1 MAKDT
6 SNNIKIHF
14 RAEGEQELTN
24 AIKVLSAATTQLKN
38 SQMQLAQSMGLTDKE
53 RKKAIASGQLALRN
67 QRNMNQAVSQGS
79 MTFSVFRSKLLLASF
94 AVGLVGD
101 SVGRLVRAFAE
112 QEASEKRIEAALE
125 STGNI
130 SGLTAKQ
137 IREMTA
143 RLEDVGVIGDEV
155 NNKVASLLLT
165 FTNIRG
171 EAFERTMIAANNMAI
186 SISGGIPTFEQLKS
200 SALQLGKAL
209 QDPAGQLGALSRSG
223 FTFSGTQKEMI
234 KSLVSQNK
242 LMEAQ
247 SIILDAAD
255 TQFGKLNET
264 MAKTVDGAYAQM
276 NNASGTLAENIG
288 KALAPATIE
297 LVNSLKELFKDLS
310 SNTRQIV
317 VVTKTVIDLAA
328 AFALYKTALALAN
341 RQSKL
346 MLALHAALRPQT
358 LLVSGAAFLAAKGFY
373 ELNDAMTDDI
383 KSGDDLDN
391 VFKKIAASQNNAE
404 KQIDKTTQK
413 IQKQSLDM
421 KIANELTI
429 ANINIENAALLQLT
443 SEQIKQFE
451 QKRRELLIN
460 QELLKLSKEEQ
471 KTKRDNIEALVD
483 SRIAYEIYISKIRE
497 YVKVAREQNSQ
508 DKLQDSMQKAI
519 IENQNN
525 SITNTA
531 KLIAIR
537 SGDKSEVERIDNIVE
552 LNRRLVA
559 VTGTSQDLEV
569 LFESGMG
576 LQDMSD
582 IMFQSNSTFDKMV
595 QLMIESILTGKD
607 LDEELNKVK
616 STLKA
621 IANEPTP
628 FEKFQEQANMA
639 IQALSGFSQ
648 AQTQL
653 VEERMQREME
663 ALKASRDYES
673 ATQEQREVMENRIEQ
688 RFKSQRRRA
697 FQIQKASN
705 IAEAAMNVAQAY
717 TKALAT
723 MPPPGNIPL
732 ATFVAALG
740 AAQVAAIAAQPAPRF
755 ATGGSFITT
764 GPTQMLVGESGAE
777 RVTVQPLGGKS
788 ARQTSGRVQNININ
802 VSAPLVDETILDVI
816 IPKIEEAGKLNIA

>member
-38 SQMQLAQSMGLTDKE
+38 SQMQLARSMGLTEKE
-53 RKKAIASGQLALRN
+53 RKKSIASGQLALRN

-94 AVGLVGD
+94 AVGLVGN

-112 QEASEKRIEAALE
+112 QESSEKRIDAALE

-130 SGLTAKQ
+130 SGLTGKQ
-137 IREMTA
+137 IKEMTA

-223 FTFSGTQKEMI
+223 FTFTGTQKEMI
-234 KSLVSQNK
+234 KNLVSQNK
-242 LMEAQ
+242 LLEAQ
-247 SIILDAAD
+247 NIILDAAD
-255 TQFGKLNET
+255 TQFGGLNET

-276 NNASGTLAENIG
+276 SNAAGTLAENIG
-288 KALAPATIE
+288 QVLAPATVE
-297 LVNSLKELFKDLS
+297 FVNSLTELFKNLS

-317 VVTKTVIDLAA
+317 VVTKTIIDLAA
-328 AFALYKTALALAN
+328 AFAIYKTALALAN
-341 RQSKL
+341 KQSKL
-346 MLALHAALRPQT
+346 MLALNAALRPQT
-358 LLVSGAAFLAAKGFY
+358 LLVSGAAFLAAKAFY
-373 ELNDAMTDDI
+373 ELNDAMTDDV

-391 VFKKIAASQNNAE
+391 VFKKIATSQNNAE

-413 IQKQSLDM
+413 IQKQSLEM

-471 KTKRDNIEALVD
+471 RTKRDNIEALVD
-483 SRIAYEIYISKIRE
+483 SRIAYETYISKIRE
-497 YVKVAREQNSQ
+497 YVKVAKEQNAQ

-519 IENQNN
+519 IENQNS

-537 SGDKSEVERIDNIVE
+537 SGDKSEVKRIDNIVE
-552 LNRRLVA
+552 LNKRLVA
-559 VTGTSQDLEV
+559 VTGQSQDLEL

-582 IMFQSNSTFDKMV
+582 VMFQSNSQFDKMV

-616 STLKA
+616 DTLKA
-621 IANEPTP
+621 ISNEPTP
-628 FEKFQEQANMA
+628 FEKFQEEATL
-639 IQALSGFSQ
+639 ALTAFQGFSQ
-648 AQTQL
+648 SYSQL
-653 VEERMQREME
+653 VDERMNRELE
-663 ALKASRDYES
+663 ALKTTRDYEQAS
-673 ATQEQREVMENRIEQ
+673 QEERENMENRVEG
-688 RFKSQRRRA
+688 RFRSQRRKA
-697 FQIQKASN
+697 FKIEKASN
-705 IAEAAMNVAQAY
+705 LAQATMDVSAAIAEALKKGPAFAA
-717 TKALAT
+717 
-723 MPPPGNIPL
+723 
-732 ATFVAALG
+732 FVGALG
-740 AAQVAAIAAQPAPRF
+740 AAQIANIAAQPAPRF
-755 ATGGSFITT
+755 ATGGSFITS
-764 GPTQMLVGESGAE
+764 GPTNMLVGESGAE
-777 RVTVQPLGGKS
+777 RVTVQPLGGRN
-788 ARQTSGRVQNININ
+788 ARQSSGSVQNININ

-816 IPKIEEAGKLNIA
+816 IPKIEEAGKLNLA

>member
-38 SQMQLAQSMGLTDKE
+38 SQMQLARSMGLTEKE
-53 RKKAIASGQLALRN
+53 RKKSIASGQLALRN

-112 QEASEKRIEAALE
+112 QESSEKRIDAALE

-130 SGLTAKQ
+130 SGLTGKQ

-223 FTFSGTQKEMI
+223 FTFTGTQKEMI
-234 KSLVSQNK
+234 KNLVSQNK
-242 LMEAQ
+242 LLEAQ
-247 SIILDAAD
+247 NIILDAAD
-255 TQFGKLNET
+255 TQFGGLNET

-276 NNASGTLAENIG
+276 SNAAGTLAENIG
-288 KALAPATIE
+288 QVLAPATVE
-297 LVNSLKELFKDLS
+297 FVNSLTELFKNLS

-317 VVTKTVIDLAA
+317 VVTKTIIDLAA
-328 AFALYKTALALAN
+328 AFAVYKTALALAN
-341 RQSKL
+341 KQSKL
-346 MLALHAALRPQT
+346 MLALNAALRPQT
-358 LLVSGAAFLAAKGFY
+358 LLVSGAAFLAAKAFY
-373 ELNDAMTDDI
+373 ELNDAMTDDV
-383 KSGDDLDN
+383 KSGDDLDS
-391 VFKKIAASQNNAE
+391 VFKKIADSQNNAE

-413 IQKQSLDM
+413 IQKQSLEM
-421 KIANELTI
+421 KLANELII
-429 ANINIENAALLQLT
+429 ANINIENSALLQLT
-443 SEQIKQFE
+443 DEQIKQFE

-460 QELLKLSKEEQ
+460 QELLKLSKEDQ
-471 KTKRDNIEALVD
+471 KTKRANIEALID
-483 SRIAYEIYISKIRE
+483 SRIAYENYISKIKE
-497 YVKVAREQNSQ
+497 YVRLAKEQNAQ
-508 DKLQDSMQKAI
+508 DKLQERMQKAI
-519 IENQNN
+519 VQNQND
-525 SITNTA
+525 SIVNTA
-531 KLIAIR
+531 KLIAVR
-537 SGDKSEVERIDNIVE
+537 SGDKSEVKRIDNIVE
-552 LNRRLVA
+552 LNKRLVA
-559 VTGTSQDLEV
+559 VTGQSQDLEL

-576 LQDMSD
+576 LQDMSNV
-582 IMFQSNSTFDKMV
+582 MFQSNSQFDKMV

-616 STLKA
+616 DTLKA
-621 IANEPTP
+621 ISNEPTP
-628 FEKFQEQANMA
+628 FEKFQEEATL
-639 IQALSGFSQ
+639 ALTAFQGFSQ
-648 AQTQL
+648 SYSQL
-653 VEERMQREME
+653 VDERMNRELE
-663 ALKASRDYES
+663 ALKTTRDYEQAS
-673 ATQEQREVMENRIEQ
+673 QEERENMENRVEQ
-688 RFKSQRRRA
+688 RFRSQRRKA
-697 FQIQKASN
+697 FKIEKASN
-705 IAEAAMNVAQAY
+705 LAQATMDVSAAIAEALKKGPAFAA
-717 TKALAT
+717 
-723 MPPPGNIPL
+723 
-732 ATFVAALG
+732 FVGALG
-740 AAQVAAIAAQPAPRF
+740 AAQIAAIAAQPAPRF
-755 ATGGSFITT
+755 ATGGSFITS
-764 GPTQMLVGESGAE
+764 GPTNMLVGESGAE
-777 RVTVQPLGGKS
+777 RVTVQPLGGRN
-788 ARQTSGRVQNININ
+788 ARQSSGSVQNININ

-816 IPKIEEAGKLNIA
+816 IPKIEEAGKLNLA

>member
-38 SQMQLAQSMGLTDKE
+38 SQMQLARSMGLTEKE
-53 RKKAIASGQLALRN
+53 RKKSIASGQLALRN

-112 QEASEKRIEAALE
+112 QESSEKRIEAALE

-137 IREMTA
+137 IKEMTA

-223 FTFSGTQKEMI
+223 FTFTGTQKEMI

-297 LVNSLKELFKDLS
+297 LVKSLKELFKDLS

-317 VVTKTVIDLAA
+317 VVTKTIIDLAA
-328 AFALYKTALALAN
+328 AFAIYKTALALAN
-341 RQSKL
+341 KQSKL
-346 MLALHAALRPQT
+346 MLALNAALRPQT
-358 LLVSGAAFLAAKGFY
+358 LLVSGAAFLAAKAFY
-373 ELNDAMTDDI
+373 ELNDAMTDDV

-391 VFKKIAASQNNAE
+391 VFKKIATSQNNAE

-413 IQKQSLDM
+413 IQKQSLEM

-471 KTKRDNIEALVD
+471 RTKRDNIEALVD
-483 SRIAYEIYISKIRE
+483 SRIAYETYISKIRE
-497 YVKVAREQNSQ
+497 YVKVAKEQNAQ

-519 IENQNN
+519 IENQNS

-537 SGDKSEVERIDNIVE
+537 SGDKSEVKRIDNIVE
-552 LNRRLVA
+552 LNKRLVA
-559 VTGTSQDLEV
+559 VTGQSQDLEL

-582 IMFQSNSTFDKMV
+582 VMFQSNSQFDKMV

-616 STLKA
+616 DTLKA
-621 IANEPTP
+621 ISNEPTP
-628 FEKFQEQANMA
+628 FEKFQEEATL
-639 IQALSGFSQ
+639 ALTAFQGFSQ
-648 AQTQL
+648 SYSQL
-653 VEERMQREME
+653 VDERMNRELE
-663 ALKASRDYES
+663 ALKTTRDYEQAS
-673 ATQEQREVMENRIEQ
+673 QEERENMENRVEG
-688 RFKSQRRRA
+688 RFRSQRRKA
-697 FQIQKASN
+697 FKIEKASN
-705 IAEAAMNVAQAY
+705 LAQATMDVSAAIAEALKKGPAFAA
-717 TKALAT
+717 
-723 MPPPGNIPL
+723 
-732 ATFVAALG
+732 FVGALG
-740 AAQVAAIAAQPAPRF
+740 AAQIANIAAQPAPRF
-755 ATGGSFITT
+755 ATGGSFITS
-764 GPTQMLVGESGAE
+764 GPTNMLVGESGAE
-777 RVTVQPLGGKS
+777 RVTVQPLGGRN
-788 ARQTSGRVQNININ
+788 ARQSSGSVQNININ

-816 IPKIEEAGKLNIA
+816 IPKIEEAGKLNLA

>member
-38 SQMQLAQSMGLTDKE
+38 SQMQLARSMGLTEKE
-53 RKKAIASGQLALRN
+53 RKKSIASGQLALRN

-112 QEASEKRIEAALE
+112 QESSEKRIDAALE

-130 SGLTAKQ
+130 SGLTGKQ

-223 FTFSGTQKEMI
+223 FTFTGTQKEMI

-255 TQFGKLNET
+255 TQFGKLNEA

-297 LVNSLKELFKDLS
+297 LVKSLKELFKDLS

-317 VVTKTVIDLAA
+317 VVTKTIIDLAA

-346 MLALHAALRPQT
+346 MLALNAALRPQT

-391 VFKKIAASQNNAE
+391 VFKKIATSQNNAE

-413 IQKQSLDM
+413 IQKQSLEM

-429 ANINIENAALLQLT
+429 ANINIENSALLQLT

-483 SRIAYEIYISKIRE
+483 SRIAYETYISKIRE
-497 YVKVAREQNSQ
+497 YVKVAKEQNSQ

-537 SGDKSEVERIDNIVE
+537 SGDKSEVKRIDNIVE
-552 LNRRLVA
+552 LNKRLVA
-559 VTGTSQDLEV
+559 VTGQSQDLEL

-582 IMFQSNSTFDKMV
+582 VMFQSNSQFDKMV

-616 STLKA
+616 DTLKA
-621 IANEPTP
+621 ISNEPTP
-628 FEKFQEQANMA
+628 FEKFQEEATL
-639 IQALSGFSQ
+639 ALTAFQGFSQ
-648 AQTQL
+648 SYSQL
-653 VEERMQREME
+653 VDERMNRELE
-663 ALKASRDYES
+663 ALKTTRDYEQAS
-673 ATQEQREVMENRIEQ
+673 QEERENMENRVEQ
-688 RFKSQRRRA
+688 RFRSQRRKA
-697 FQIQKASN
+697 FKIEKASN
-705 IAEAAMNVAQAY
+705 LAQATMDVSAAIAEALKKGPAFAA
-717 TKALAT
+717 
-723 MPPPGNIPL
+723 
-732 ATFVAALG
+732 FVGALG
-740 AAQVAAIAAQPAPRF
+740 AAQIAAIAAQPAPRF
-755 ATGGSFITT
+755 ATGGSFITS
-764 GPTQMLVGESGAE
+764 GPTNMLVGESGAE
-777 RVTVQPLGGKS
+777 RVTVQPLGGRN
-788 ARQTSGRVQNININ
+788 ARQSSGSVQNININ

-816 IPKIEEAGKLNIA
+816 IPKIEEAGKLNLA

>member
-38 SQMQLAQSMGLTDKE
+38 SQMQLARSMGLTEKE
-53 RKKAIASGQLALRN
+53 RKKSIVSGQLALRN

-112 QEASEKRIEAALE
+112 QESSEKRIEAALE

-223 FTFSGTQKEMI
+223 FTFTGTQKEMI

-255 TQFGKLNET
+255 TQFGKLNEA

-297 LVNSLKELFKDLS
+297 LVKSLKELFKDLS

-317 VVTKTVIDLAA
+317 VVTKTIIDLAA
-328 AFALYKTALALAN
+328 AFAFLKTALALAN

-346 MLALHAALRPQT
+346 MLALNAALRPQT

-391 VFKKIAASQNNAE
+391 VFKKIATSQNNAE

-413 IQKQSLDM
+413 IQKQSLEM

-471 KTKRDNIEALVD
+471 RTKRDNVEALVD
-483 SRIAYEIYISKIRE
+483 SRIAYETYISKIRE
-497 YVKVAREQNSQ
+497 YVKVAKEQNAQ

-519 IENQNN
+519 IENQNS

-537 SGDKSEVERIDNIVE
+537 SGDKSEVKRIDNIVE
-552 LNRRLVA
+552 LNKRLVA
-559 VTGTSQDLEV
+559 VTGQSQDLEL

-582 IMFQSNSTFDKMV
+582 VMFQSNSQFDKMV

-616 STLKA
+616 DTLKA
-621 IANEPTP
+621 ISNEPTP
-628 FEKFQEQANMA
+628 FEKFQEEATL
-639 IQALSGFSQ
+639 ALTAFQGFSQ
-648 AQTQL
+648 SYSQL
-653 VEERMQREME
+653 VDERMNRELE
-663 ALKASRDYES
+663 ALKTTRDYEQAS
-673 ATQEQREVMENRIEQ
+673 QEERENMENRVEQ
-688 RFKSQRRRA
+688 RFRSQRRKA
-697 FQIQKASN
+697 FKIEKASN
-705 IAEAAMNVAQAY
+705 LAQATMDVSAAIAEALKKGPAFAA
-717 TKALAT
+717 
-723 MPPPGNIPL
+723 
-732 ATFVAALG
+732 FVGALG
-740 AAQVAAIAAQPAPRF
+740 AAQIAAIAAQPAPRF
-755 ATGGSFITT
+755 ATGGSFITS
-764 GPTQMLVGESGAE
+764 GPTNMLVGESGAE
-777 RVTVQPLGGKS
+777 RVTVQPLGGRN
-788 ARQTSGRVQNININ
+788 ARQSSGSVQNININ

-816 IPKIEEAGKLNIA
+816 IPKIEEAGKLNLA